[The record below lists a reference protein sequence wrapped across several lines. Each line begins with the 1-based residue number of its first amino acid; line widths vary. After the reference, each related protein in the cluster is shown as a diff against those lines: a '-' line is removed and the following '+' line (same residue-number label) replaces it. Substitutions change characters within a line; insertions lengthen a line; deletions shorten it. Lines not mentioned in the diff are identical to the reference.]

1 MYGRYGTD
9 TLNLVLLIAGLV
21 IAFIAQLTRFWPLTL
36 IAYAFYIYAIFRMLS
51 RNTAQRQKE
60 YYSFLKVWTP
70 LQKWFRIRRTAFRER
85 KTYKVF
91 QVPELPPAAACAARA
106 RQDPCHLPAL
116 PQAVQSENLILKKR
130 RSLNIMKVAI
140 IGTWHVHTEEYT
152 RAILENPKAEAVAVW
167 DSDAARGKAFADKMG
182 LPFTAD
188 LDSILNDA
196 DIDSI
201 VLCSAT
207 CDHPALLQKAAAA
220 KKNIFTEKVLTIGV
234 EDAEKA
240 AEAVK
245 ASGKVFTISY
255 PHRTFP
261 TLRAAKAM
269 LDSGKLGRVTYAR
282 VRNVHNGSSA
292 DWLPP
297 HFYDKA
303 QCGGGAMIDLG
314 AHPMY
319 TLYWLLGAPKTITS
333 TFTAVT
339 NRGVEDNAVS
349 VIEFE
354 NGAIGVSE
362 TGFVSECNPYTLEIS
377 GTDGSLMIHGESA
390 RWGGKATGG
399 KWVNLELPEKVA
411 LPIDQWVDAVT
422 EGAPA
427 PSTVDEA
434 VMLTRLMDGAY
445 KSFESGTKFT
455 F

>member
-1 MYGRYGTD
+1 
-9 TLNLVLLIAGLV
+9 
-21 IAFIAQLTRFWPLTL
+21 
-36 IAYAFYIYAIFRMLS
+36 
-51 RNTAQRQKE
+51 
-60 YYSFLKVWTP
+60 
-70 LQKWFRIRRTAFRER
+70 
-85 KTYKVF
+85 
-91 QVPELPPAAACAARA
+91 
-106 RQDPCHLPAL
+106 
-116 PQAVQSENLILKKR
+116 
-130 RSLNIMKVAI
+130 MKVAI

-240 AEAVK
+240 AEAVR

-255 PHRTFP
+255 PHRTFA
-261 TLRAAKAM
+261 TLRAANAM
-269 LDSGKLGRVTYAR
+269 LECGKLGRVTYAR

-399 KWVNLELPEKVA
+399 KWIDLELPEKEA